1 MENQS
6 STLSP
11 GTVIRGPKRSY
22 TVIKVLGQG
31 GFGITYLV
39 TGKIKVDNI
48 VVEARFALKEH
59 FISSLCSRDGKTCA
73 VEFSAPVADE
83 VSRSLHAFI
92 KEAKRLQ
99 SLGIDHPNIV
109 RINEVFEANNTAYYV
124 MEYLGSTTLT
134 DYVAQNGPLSPAA
147 AKSMLRPVVEAVAML
162 HRNSI
167 AHYDIKPGN
176 IMLHE
181 GDDGTLRPVLIDFGL
196 SKHYDNR
203 GHATSTIAAAG
214 YTPGYAPSEQYA
226 GIKKFTPQCDVYSL
240 AATLYFCLTGRAPK
254 PALELRLDE
263 VEAEIAPILGPSD
276 TASILRALAIFPEG
290 RPRDASLLLA
300 ELFTTASEPVS
311 PVPAAEETAK
321 LPPVTSPF
329 DDPADKETLKT
340 PAAPSVKLSLKNI
353 TIPPSL
359 RRRLPLILAIAIP
372 LVIALAIFLWWV
384 NQPYEPYTPYADFPK
399 EKIENQSP
407 QAFTPCQSYNNLD
420 LYATLNGKNY
430 FFSQSEWES
439 LPDTEKNKYDRK
451 GVVVIGDGLK
461 FVLALHDTEHG
472 MDWDDAMRRYGDSL
486 PSKEQGEVMANQHEA
501 INKAIIAFGGDK
513 DPEFGYWTKTEY
525 DSSHAWFVLMNNGE
539 VGKFLT
545 KESSYGVRTVSPVPT
560 DDNMTVNLEHHFIP
574 RQSYKNLDL
583 YATRD
588 GKNYFFSQGEWTSLS
603 NAEKSKYNRK
613 GIVVIGDGLEF
624 VLALHDSGEIVTW
637 NVAMRRYGDSLPS
650 KEQAEAMAKQCK
662 VINKAIIAFGSDKDS
677 EFGYWTKTEYDSSRA
692 WTVRMYYGSGSVHLN
707 GKAGFGRVRVVS
719 SIPTINASCT
729 GSNYPTNTYNM
740 KPTEK

>member
-83 VSRSLHAFI
+83 VNRSLHAFI

-124 MEYLGSTTLT
+124 MEYLGSTTLA
-134 DYVAQNGPLSPAA
+134 DYVAQNGPLWPPA

-196 SKHYDNR
+196 SKHYDSR

-263 VEAEIAPILGPSD
+263 VEAEIASILGPSD
-276 TASILRALAIFPEG
+276 TAALLRALAIFPES
-290 RPRDASLLLA
+290 RPRDASHLLA
-300 ELFTTASEPVS
+300 ELFASAPTERVATP
-311 PVPAAEETAK
+311 TAK
-321 LPPVTSPF
+321 LPPVPSPH
-329 DDPADKETLKT
+329 DTPADKETLKT
-340 PAAPSVKLSLKNI
+340 PATPSRKHYLKMAAIIVVAVIFYPITICLLIIWGIRILLKKHRGTYKGLSSDLRALQNLSLR
-353 TIPPSL
+353 PVLSFV

-372 LVIALAIFLWWV
+372 LVIAAAIFLWWV
-384 NQPYEPYTPYADFPK
+384 NRDTTTHNSYTPYVLDETATTSVVNPVST
-399 EKIENQSP
+399 EI
-407 QAFTPCQSYNNLD
+407 TPS
-420 LYATLNGKNY
+420 A
-430 FFSQSEWES
+430 E
-439 LPDTEKNKYDRK
+439 
-451 GVVVIGDGLK
+451 
-461 FVLALHDTEHG
+461 
-472 MDWDDAMRRYGDSL
+472 DSA
-486 PSKEQGEVMANQHEA
+486 PA
-501 INKAIIAFGGDK
+501 
-513 DPEFGYWTKTEY
+513 
-525 DSSHAWFVLMNNGE
+525 DSSANGDTVINE
-539 VGKFLT
+539 VVKL
-545 KESSYGVRTVSPVPT
+545 EPT
-560 DDNMTVNLEHHFIP
+560 FTP

-588 GKNYFFSQGEWTSLS
+588 GKNYFFSQSEWKSLS
-603 NAEKSKYNRK
+603 SAEKSKYNRK
-613 GIVVIGDGLEF
+613 GVVVIGDGLEF
-624 VLALHDSGEIVTW
+624 VLALHDSRNEVNWKEAMYDYGDLLPSMEQGEIIAT
-637 NVAMRRYGDSLPS
+637 RYKDINSL
-650 KEQAEAMAKQCK
+650 
-662 VINKAIIAFGSDKDS
+662 
-677 EFGYWTKTEYDSSRA
+677 
-692 WTVRMYYGSGSVHLN
+692 L
-707 GKAGFGRVRVVS
+707 
-719 SIPTINASCT
+719 
-729 GSNYPTNTYNM
+729 
-740 KPTEK
+740 

>member
-6 STLSP
+6 GTLSP
-11 GTVIRGPKRSY
+11 GTVIQGPKRSY
-22 TVIKVLGQG
+22 TVIQVLGQG

-73 VEFSAPVADE
+73 VEFSTPVADE
-83 VSRSLHAFI
+83 VNRSLRAFI

-124 MEYLGSTTLT
+124 MEYLGSMTLA
-134 DYVAQNGPLSPAA
+134 DYVVQNGPLPPAA

-254 PALELRLDE
+254 PALELRLAE
-263 VEAEIAPILGPSD
+263 VEAEMTHILGPAD
-276 TASILRALAIFPEG
+276 TAALLRALAIFPEG
-290 RPRDASLLLA
+290 RPRDASHLLA
-300 ELFTTASEPVS
+300 ELFSSAPTERVATP
-311 PVPAAEETAK
+311 TAK
-321 LPPVTSPF
+321 LPPGPSPS
-329 DDPADKETLKT
+329 DTPADKETQKT
-340 PAAPSVKLSLKNI
+340 PVTPSVKLSIKNI

-372 LVIALAIFLWWV
+372 LILAAAIFTWWV
-384 NQPYEPYTPYADFPK
+384 NQPYVPTTHYPDYLHD
-399 EKIENQSP
+399 KIEVEETEP
-407 QAFTPCQSYNNLD
+407 AFDPRDYYNNLD
-420 LYATLNGKNY
+420 LYATCYGKDC

-439 LPDTEKNKYDRK
+439 LPTTQKNQCDRK
-451 GVVVIGDGLK
+451 GIVVIGDGLE
-461 FVLALHDTEHG
+461 FILALHDSGEDMTWYE
-472 MDWDDAMRRYGDSL
+472 AMERYGDSL
-486 PSKEQGEVMANQHEA
+486 PSKEQGEVMAKQREA
-501 INKAIIAFGGDK
+501 INKVIIAFGGDK
-513 DPEFGYWTKTEY
+513 DPMWPYWTKTEKSLTLAWLVDMNGGGIY
-525 DSSHAWFVLMNNGE
+525 DTI
-539 VGKFLT
+539 GKA
-545 KESSYGVRTVSPVPT
+545 SDYRVRAVAPVP
-560 DDNMTVNLEHHFIP
+560 
-574 RQSYKNLDL
+574 
-583 YATRD
+583 
-588 GKNYFFSQGEWTSLS
+588 
-603 NAEKSKYNRK
+603 
-613 GIVVIGDGLEF
+613 
-624 VLALHDSGEIVTW
+624 
-637 NVAMRRYGDSLPS
+637 VAS
-650 KEQAEAMAKQCK
+650 
-662 VINKAIIAFGSDKDS
+662 AI
-677 EFGYWTKTEYDSSRA
+677 
-692 WTVRMYYGSGSVHLN
+692 
-707 GKAGFGRVRVVS
+707 
-719 SIPTINASCT
+719 
-729 GSNYPTNTYNM
+729 
-740 KPTEK
+740 